1 MFDKL
6 KKLAD
11 QAKEKAT
18 PLAGQAAQKA
28 AELAAE
34 AKEKAGPLAEQ
45 AKERAT
51 ELAAKAAPAVSQG
64 VDKAA
69 GSLDKATGGR
79 FTDKLD
85 KVQGVVH
92 ETATKVADKGTGDK
106 SGDPTAHTASA
117 AAADGPGLAVPADS
131 AAAPAAPSAPA
142 APAAPPPPAAEGGA
156 DHPQGSGDQP

>member
-18 PLAGQAAQKA
+18 PMVGQAAQKA

-69 GSLDKATGGR
+69 GSLVKPRSVARGVTGSDTPMPTMRSVVIVSDRLGR
-79 FTDKLD
+79 LRNGLPI
-85 KVQGVVH
+85 VRM
-92 ETATKVADKGTGDK
+92 TKSTSVCVA
-106 SGDPTAHTASA
+106 S
-117 AAADGPGLAVPADS
+117 DS
-131 AAAPAAPSAPA
+131 TN
-142 APAAPPPPAAEGGA
+142 
-156 DHPQGSGDQP
+156 QPV

>member
-79 FTDKLD
+79 FTGPLD
-85 KVQGVVH
+85 KVQDVVH
-92 ETATKVADKGTGDK
+92 ETASKVADKTAGDPPAPPSAGATGTDPEPGTGDT
-106 SGDPTAHTASA
+106 P
-117 AAADGPGLAVPADS
+117 
-131 AAAPAAPSAPA
+131 
-142 APAAPPPPAAEGGA
+142 
-156 DHPQGSGDQP
+156 